1 MFMKRFLP
9 LVYGGGAARRRL
21 GRNGRSEEAHEGGE
35 LLRAAHGLDGRGGV
49 GVCGVVGYGGELAAR
64 RLLTLL
70 GKELVGDALLD
81 VVRLAREDQERLVL
95 CLPAE
100 ARDGAVVAARVGR
113 AGDLD
118 SIGAA
123 ADAESGLAVGGHGE
137 VVQDGAVWDALDQAH
152 AEDRRGNPEDDVAL
166 LALGVEVLLLDGAVA
181 GVAAS
186 ILSSADDEERVYAA
200 VGSAIRIVLVV
211 RLAHGT
217 VERDEVGHGV
227 LGAKGGGEG
236 DLRVHRRTRSADRG
250 RLVAPAAAV
259 EI

>member
-118 SIGAA
+118 AIGAA
-123 ADAESGLAVGGHGE
+123 ADAESGLAVGGRGE
-137 VVQDGAVWDALDQAH
+137 VVRQLQCQLEHGVRASTYPRLLGQRDGGNV
-152 AEDRRGNPEDDVAL
+152 RRETKRK
-166 LALGVEVLLLDGAVA
+166 A
-181 GVAAS
+181 G
-186 ILSSADDEERVYAA
+186 RQR
-200 VGSAIRIVLVV
+200 VGSTIEA
-211 RLAHGT
+211 GT
-217 VERDEVGHGV
+217 
-227 LGAKGGGEG
+227 
-236 DLRVHRRTRSADRG
+236 
-250 RLVAPAAAV
+250 
-259 EI
+259 